1 MVWAV
6 PLSTTEFIPRR
17 LTPRFWLVAFVVRL
31 ELVRCYLPNPSG
43 ALPPLVNLQGCTSI
57 HFGEYQL
64 SLGSFGISPLSTAHL
79 TALQR

>member
-17 LTPRFWLVAFVVRL
+17 LTPRFWLMAFVVRL

-43 ALPPLVNLQGCTSI
+43 ALPPLVNL
-57 HFGEYQL
+57 
-64 SLGSFGISPLSTAHL
+64 
-79 TALQR
+79 